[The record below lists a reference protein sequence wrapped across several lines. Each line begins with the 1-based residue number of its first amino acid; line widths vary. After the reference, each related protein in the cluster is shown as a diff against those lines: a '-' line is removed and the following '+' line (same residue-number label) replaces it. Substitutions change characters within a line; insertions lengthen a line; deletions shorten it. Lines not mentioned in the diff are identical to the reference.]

1 MRNRTPVAREQ
12 RPPLPEF
19 TPVPRKYRH
28 DGSTPERQKAVIEAL
43 ADTGSVRR
51 RPLAQVNMSNVNAYA
66 LRRSPGAE
74 GFRKAWEA

>member
-1 MRNRTPVAREQ
+1 MA
-12 RPPLPEF
+12 F
-19 TPVPRKYRH
+19 
-28 DGSTPERQKAVIEAL
+28 IEAL
-43 ADTGSVRR
+43 ADTGSVRH